1 MAQECYCLVTRVLM
15 ARAPLQLQYFLL
27 IAAMP
32 LSMVNLNKWLNQNQ
46 GLWLRCWLNVF
57 HMTVFVSML
66 FKIYFFFVL
75 ILFSAKGY
83 EWCLTLRCSIYINL
97 SLWQVSEICQWSFS
111 LSIETCGIHQL
122 SGCAARADVL
132 LHSHTWMNITA
143 SQNTSILVYLTIL

>member
-1 MAQECYCLVTRVLM
+1 MAQECYCLVTRVLL
-15 ARAPLQLQYFLL
+15 ARAPLQLQYFLS

-32 LSMVNLNKWLNQNQ
+32 LSMVNPNKWLNQNQ

-57 HMTVFVSML
+57 HMTSMFL
-66 FKIYFFFVL
+66 KYFLGGFVL
-75 ILFSAKGY
+75 ILFSSKGY

-97 SLWQVSEICQWSFS
+97 SLWQASVICQWSFS
-111 LSIETCGIHQL
+111 LSIGTCWIHQL

-132 LHSHTWMNITA
+132 LHSHTWMTITA